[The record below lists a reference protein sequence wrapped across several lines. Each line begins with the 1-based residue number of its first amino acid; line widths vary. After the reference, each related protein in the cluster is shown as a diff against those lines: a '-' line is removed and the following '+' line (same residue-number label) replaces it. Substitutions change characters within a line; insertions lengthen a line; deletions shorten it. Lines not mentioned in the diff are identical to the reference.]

1 MMLEHT
7 KRQVKNFSFRF
18 KNVFIFPYVYHRSL
32 LFVSFS
38 NISQKNK
45 KLLVIQEEYV
55 VFQSFSFS
63 HLTVI
68 GPTENP
74 PNIHFYSRLFFP
86 LSMISLATRVILPKF
101 RLSPMMHLQRTTR
114 SALTS

>member
-1 MMLEHT
+1 MMLEHK
-7 KRQVKNFSFRF
+7 KRKVKVLFLSRNAFT
-18 KNVFIFPYVYHRSL
+18 FPYVYHRSL

>member
-7 KRQVKNFSFRF
+7 KRQVKVLFLSRNA
-18 KNVFIFPYVYHRSL
+18 FIFPYVYHCSL
-32 LFVSFS
+32 RFVSFP
-38 NISQKNK
+38 IFRKKNR

-74 PNIHFYSRLFFP
+74 PNIHFHSRLFFP

-101 RLSPMMHLQRTTR
+101 RLSPMMHPQRTTK